1 MKGPF
6 VGKRVLLGVT
16 GSIAAYKAADLA
28 SQLTQAGAQVDVLM
42 TRAAQHFVGPMTF
55 RGVTHRPVVIDCFD
69 IGAEEAVEH
78 IALARA
84 ADIMIVAP
92 GTANSIAKMAWGLAD
107 DPVSITAL
115 ATEAPVVVAP
125 AMDGAMWGKQSTVDA
140 VEGLRAQGYH
150 VAGPA
155 RGRLASGLEGWGRML
170 EVPDLMGHLALVLG
184 RRGDLA
190 GRRIVVSAGGTR
202 EEIDPVR
209 VISNR
214 SSGKMGYAIAEAAR
228 DRGALVQ
235 LVSSAGLPTP
245 VGVRLWTVES
255 YAEMRASV
263 LEACFEAD
271 VLVMAAAVADF
282 RPAGPSAR
290 KLKKGRRPDGIS
302 LDLVPNADFFRDV
315 PEGVLRVGFAA
326 ESEELLANAQSKL
339 EDKGL
344 ALIAAN
350 DITQANSGF
359 GSDTNQVTLID
370 REGGIEELPL
380 LPKYDVAQC
389 LLDRVRAMLE
399 ARDAAQGGRPDR
411 VLP

>member
-1 MKGPF
+1 MTGPF
-6 VGKRVLLGVT
+6 VGKRVVLGVT

-28 SQLTQAGAQVDVLM
+28 SKLTQAGAQVDVLM

-55 RGVTHRPVVIDCFD
+55 RAVTHRPVVTDHLD

-92 GTANSIAKMAWGLAD
+92 ATANMIAKMAWGLAD

-125 AMDGAMWGKQSTVDA
+125 AMDGGMWGKQSTVDA
-140 VEGLRAQGYH
+140 VQGLRAQGYA

-155 RGRLASGLEGWGRML
+155 QGRLASGLEGWGRML

-235 LVSSAGLPTP
+235 LVSSAELPTP
-245 VGVRLWTVES
+245 IGVRLWPVES

-271 VLVMAAAVADF
+271 ALVMAAAVADF
-282 RPAGPSAR
+282 RPADPSAS
-290 KLKKGRRPDGIS
+290 KLKKGRTPGGIS
-302 LDLVPNADFFRDV
+302 LRLAPNADFFHEV

-326 ESEELLANAQSKL
+326 ESEDLLANARSKL

-350 DITQANSGF
+350 DITQAGSGF
-359 GSDTNQVTLID
+359 GSDTNQVTLMD
-370 REGGIEELPL
+370 REGGTDELPL
-380 LPKYDVAQC
+380 LPKYDVAQR
-389 LLDRVRAMLE
+389 LLDRVRALLE